1 MQSIS
6 HAISGVTTRQEM
18 RVRKFTGTLIFV
30 PEESLN
36 LLWLDVEV
44 VVVFIEYRDQNEYC
58 VSEEYHCAYNSE
70 DSTDH
75 R

>member
-1 MQSIS
+1 
-6 HAISGVTTRQEM
+6 M